1 MAKTSINI
9 QPVKGGS
16 EQHNHR
22 AKELDY
28 VRPELSIKNESWISE
43 SISDR
48 LKFIKKNTKEKT
60 GRSLQSKA
68 TPIREGVIV
77 ISEKITLKDLQKF
90 AQKAED
96 KFGIKAIQI
105 YTHKDEGH
113 YKDQEKKEWK
123 PNLHAHIVFDW
134 TNHETG
140 KSIKLNRQDLAQMQ
154 TLLADTLDM
163 DRGVSSDKVHIQ
175 SQQFKNEA
183 ELRRLQELLL
193 EKEENV
199 HKAKEELKNVKLKAN
214 TGKTIDRAVG
224 KLYELLGGTKGEKKI
239 IELEKNNLKLN
250 QELQGANKTISNLS
264 EELKVTKQ
272 EVSKVVEENHTYL
285 NALRDLRVK
294 LNSSLEETEKQTIVV
309 FKDLTKMFSEGLNVE
324 PFNNTHIARI
334 FNTGKKLSQ
343 EQEHKEQESQNKR
356 RGRSI

>member
-77 ISEKITLKDLQKF
+77 ISEETTLKDLHKF
-90 AQKAED
+90 AQKAEE

-113 YKDQEKKEWK
+113 FKDQEKKEWK

-134 TNHETG
+134 TNHKTG

-154 TLLADTLDM
+154 TLLANTLEM
-163 DRGVSSDKVHIQ
+163 DRGISSDKVHVEA
-175 SQQFKNEA
+175 QQFKNEA
-183 ELRRLQELLL
+183 ELRRLAELLL

-199 HKAKEELKNVKLKAN
+199 RKAQEELKNVKLRAN
-214 TGKTIDRAVG
+214 AGKTIARAVS
-224 KLYELLGGTKGEKKI
+224 KVYELLGATKGEKRI
-239 IELEKNNLKLN
+239 IELEKDNLKLN
-250 QELQGANKTISNLS
+250 KELQGTTKIIGNLS
-264 EELKVTKQ
+264 KELKETKQ
-272 EVSKVVEENHTYL
+272 ETYKLIEENYTYL
-285 NALRDLRVK
+285 NRVK
-294 LNSSLEETEKQTIVV
+294 SLKGKLDSSLGETKAQAIVV
-309 FKDLTKMFSEGLNVE
+309 YKDLMKMFKEGLDIN
-324 PFNNTHIARI
+324 PFNNTDIAKI
-334 FNTGKKLSQ
+334 FNTGKKLNQ
-343 EQEHKEQESQNKR
+343 EQEQKEEQSQSKK

>member
-16 EQHNHR
+16 EQHNQR

-48 LKFIKKNTKEKT
+48 LNFIKENTKEKT

-77 ISEKITLKDLQKF
+77 ISERTTLKDLQKF
-90 AQKAED
+90 AQKAEE

-140 KSIKLNRQDLAQMQ
+140 KSIKLNRQDMAQMQ

-199 HKAKEELKNVKLKAN
+199 RKAKEELKNVNLKAN

-224 KLYELLGGTKGEKKI
+224 KVYELLGGTKGEKKI

-250 QELQGANKTISNLS
+250 QELQGANKTITNLS
-264 EELKVTKQ
+264 QELKLTKQ
-272 EVSKVVEENHTYL
+272 EIFKVEEENHTYL
-285 NALRDLRVK
+285 SRLRNLRVK
-294 LNSSLEETEKQTIVV
+294 LDNSLEETKELSIVV
-309 FKDLTKMFSEGLNVE
+309 YKDLKKLFGAGLDVK

-334 FNTGKKLSQ
+334 FQTGKKLNQ
-343 EQEHKEQESQNKR
+343 EQDQKEQESQSKR
-356 RGRSI
+356 KGRSI